1 MEIVCEECKAK
12 LNIPDEKVPQGQR
25 VSVLCPRCKN
35 KLIIDTTE
43 ARTEVSPPAAD
54 EPAVPLSPGQGPPDT
69 SHEEAFEPSEPESI
83 PEFDDA
89 EEDDILDTYDE
100 GEKSALVME
109 NDAHYTEKIKE
120 ALEEIGYRYVPAEN
134 TQKAVGK
141 MRFQN
146 FDLVILSD
154 HFDDVPLKQSPIL
167 DYLNHLSMSVRR
179 KVFLVLISDKFK
191 TMDHMMAFTMSANL
205 VINVKNLDKV
215 STILKRAVSDNE
227 KFYKVFFDTLKETGK
242 A

>member
-1 MEIVCEECKAK
+1 MEIVCESCKAK

-43 ARTEVSPPAAD
+43 ARTEVSPPAVDA
-54 EPAVPLSPGQGPPDT
+54 PAVSGSRGEGPPDT
-69 SHEEAFEPSEPESI
+69 SHEEAFEPSEPEGI

-89 EEDDILDTYDE
+89 EEDSILDTYDE
-100 GEKSALVME
+100 GEKLALVMD
-109 NDAHYTEKIKE
+109 NDAHHTEKIKA
-120 ALEEIGYRYVPAEN
+120 ALEELVYKHTQAEN

-154 HFDDVPLKQSPIL
+154 HFDNVLLKQSPIL
-167 DYLNHLSMSVRR
+167 NYLNHLSMSVRR
-179 KVFLVLISDKFK
+179 KVFLVLISDKFR

-205 VINVKNLDKV
+205 VINAKDLDKF
-215 STILKRAVSDNE
+215 SNILKRAVSDNE
-227 KFYKVFFDTLKETGK
+227 KFYKIFFDTLKEVGK

>member
-1 MEIVCEECKAK
+1 MEIVCKACKAK

-25 VSVLCPRCKN
+25 VSLLCPRCKN

-54 EPAVPLSPGQGPPDT
+54 ALAVSGSRGEGRPDT
-69 SHEEAFEPSEPESI
+69 SHEEAFEPSEPEGI

-89 EEDDILDTYDE
+89 EEDSALDSYEE
-100 GEKSALVME
+100 GEKLALVMDT
-109 NDAHYTEKIKE
+109 DADHTEKIKE
-120 ALEEIGYRYVPAEN
+120 ALEELGYKYIHAEN
-134 TQKAVGK
+134 TQKAVSK
-141 MRFQN
+141 IRFQN

-154 HFDDVPLKQSPIL
+154 NFDNVSLEQSPIL
-167 DYLNHLSMSVRR
+167 NYLNHLSMSVRR
-179 KVFLVLISDKFK
+179 KVFLVLISDKFR

-205 VINVKNLDKV
+205 VINAKDLDKF
-215 STILKRAVSDNE
+215 SNILKQAVSDNE